1 MFSTMTHAIP
11 APVRTLLDLFT
22 TSLADVRFADVDG
35 ETLTRSAADVEAA
48 AEAVAAAQ
56 LALDSALEALQ
67 ERQDAL
73 LQRAQRALAYARVY
87 AESDDALSGRLEAV
101 SLPRALRRSRAED
114 VLVLSADVQPSAR
127 HRGRPR
133 KTPVAEPPLDALVPR
148 SD

>member
-1 MFSTMTHAIP
+1 MTHAIP

-35 ETLTRSAADVEAA
+35 ETLTR
-48 AEAVAAAQ
+48 
-56 LALDSALEALQ
+56 
-67 ERQDAL
+67 
-73 LQRAQRALAYARVY
+73 RALAYARVY